1 MKHVKTLSTALLLAG
16 TALLIATPAM
26 AGGVAAGT
34 LIENTATATFSV
46 GGDPQT
52 VDSNTVTLRVDELLD
67 VTVASQDAGPVAI
80 NAGSAV
86 LTFELTNIGN
96 GPEAFLLTADPAVTG
111 NDFDGIISGIAYDL
125 DGNGQY
131 DAGTDYLLGASEA
144 TPDIAADGTLTV
156 FVLVDSPGSLTDAD
170 LSQVNLMAAAV
181 TGTGAPGTAF
191 AGEGAGGGD
200 AVVGTTGADGD
211 DNGQLVA
218 RIIAVSLS
226 KSASVLDP
234 FGGAEVLPGSV
245 VTYTITA
252 TVTGSG
258 AIDDLLV
265 TDAIPAGTTYQPGS
279 LALDSAALTDAAG
292 DDAGEGGV
300 AGIAVTLGT
309 VTAGSAHD
317 ISFNVTVDED

>member
-16 TALLIATPAM
+16 TALFVATPAM